1 MNNYIS
7 NNSPSIQ
14 NKIIF
19 YAIILLLIVFVLMSL
34 SVSIK
39 VTYGDYEKI
48 IYSNMEHDN
57 NELHDDNTHND
68 NAHNVKNSEVKN
80 NFINIV
86 NTVNKAMYSLTSPVK
101 NKVEDFENQYYN

>member
-7 NNSPSIQ
+7 NNKPSIQ
-14 NKIIF
+14 NKIVF
-19 YAIILLLIVFVLMSL
+19 YAIILLLIIFVLMSL

-57 NELHDDNTHND
+57 DELHNNSYNDNTNSL
-68 NAHNVKNSEVKN
+68 KNNEVKN

-86 NTVNKAMYSLTSPVK
+86 NTVNKAMYSLTSPLK